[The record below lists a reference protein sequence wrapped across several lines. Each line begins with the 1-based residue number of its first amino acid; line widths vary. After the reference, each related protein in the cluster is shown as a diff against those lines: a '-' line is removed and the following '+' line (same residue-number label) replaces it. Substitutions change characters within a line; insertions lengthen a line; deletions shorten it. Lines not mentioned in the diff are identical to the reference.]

1 MVWDGVR
8 CRRVARL
15 DTPHEGNIFSVVWL
29 SGSEDGL
36 LATGAGDC
44 RVCVLNLETGSVVRQ
59 WDLREK
65 WSAKNSNVLVNLTNQ
80 AGRGAEVKCVT
91 VCPSRTELVAVGA
104 NDPYVRVYD
113 RRMISCG
120 PLDTSCD
127 PCEDNTGAVAYFV
140 PGHLPGAEVKFHRRL
155 RP

>member
-1 MVWDGVR
+1 MIV
-8 CRRVARL
+8 
-15 DTPHEGNIFSVVWL
+15 
-29 SGSEDGL
+29 
-36 LATGAGDC
+36 
-44 RVCVLNLETGSVVRQ
+44 
-59 WDLREK
+59 
-65 WSAKNSNVLVNLTNQ
+65 Q

-127 PCEDNTGAVAYFV
+127 PCEDNTGAVAFFV

-155 RP
+155 RPQASTYIAYDRALDGGEAKALMEYCV

>member
-1 MVWDGVR
+1 M
-8 CRRVARL
+8 
-15 DTPHEGNIFSVVWL
+15 
-29 SGSEDGL
+29 
-36 LATGAGDC
+36 
-44 RVCVLNLETGSVVRQ
+44 
-59 WDLREK
+59 
-65 WSAKNSNVLVNLTNQ
+65 
-80 AGRGAEVKCVT
+80 T

-127 PCEDNTGAVAYFV
+127 PSEDNTGAVAYFV

-155 RP
+155 RPLASTYIAYNSAGTELLCNLGGEQVYLYDRWALYSQAGAQFTKAVMENCDKIPSNNGYTKGKLSSCGLMRTLIFSTYVLSR